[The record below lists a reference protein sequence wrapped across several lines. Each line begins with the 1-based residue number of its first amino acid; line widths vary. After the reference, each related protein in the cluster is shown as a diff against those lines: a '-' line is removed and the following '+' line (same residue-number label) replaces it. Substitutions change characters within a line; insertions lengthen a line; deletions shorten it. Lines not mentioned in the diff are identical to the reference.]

1 MAKVGSNRL
10 FLCLENL
17 NSTLVNDMQNR
28 IYTEEMKKTENIEKE
43 NLLIFESSQLFNFI
57 GLNDPQKKIYVT
69 PEQVDCLPLL
79 LYIMT

>member
-28 IYTEEMKKTENIEKE
+28 IYNEEMKKQENIEKE
-43 NLLIFESSQLFNFI
+43 NLLIYETS
-57 GLNDPQKKIYVT
+57 
-69 PEQVDCLPLL
+69 
-79 LYIMT
+79 